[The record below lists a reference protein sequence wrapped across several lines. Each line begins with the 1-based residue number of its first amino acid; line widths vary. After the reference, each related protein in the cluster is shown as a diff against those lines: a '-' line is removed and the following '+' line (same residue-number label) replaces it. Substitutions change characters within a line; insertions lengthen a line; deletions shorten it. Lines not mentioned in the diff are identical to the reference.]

1 MRMLRLL
8 VVRDIRECRWPFFLK
23 KTPRKRVCPKTIGWH
38 CPREKGVAWR
48 RDRDGSTIHA
58 DAPEKGSRTNKRARQ
73 RESLGSCRWMVTPR
87 AHRNGRG
94 RRLGRPARPNSHAPR
109 RTPHPFFLST
119 AKPKPHASRYSR
131 KSSFHPEKGISIE
144 RQKKNTKIKRIN

>member
-1 MRMLRLL
+1 MSVAIL
-8 VVRDIRECRWPFFLK
+8 LK
-23 KTPRKRVCPKTIGWH
+23 KTPRKRVCPNTIGWH

-73 RESLGSCRWMVTPR
+73 RESLGSCRWIT
-87 AHRNGRG
+87 
-94 RRLGRPARPNSHAPR
+94 RREHIGTGEVGASDRRPARPNSHAPR

-119 AKPKPHASRYSR
+119 AKLKPHASRYSR
-131 KSSFHPEKGISIE
+131 KSNFHPEKGISIE